1 MVTNARDDASTHN
14 KETFKALLVSL
25 RDRDDPIAEQERRC
39 FQSAAGLETVEIAY
53 AVDERLGRR
62 ELESDLL
69 FFGGSGAYS
78 VLDRHSWIRGLHDF
92 LLLVPQS
99 GVPAWAS
106 CFAFQGLA
114 LAMGGKVV
122 RDESRQQLG
131 VATVELTPAGERD
144 PLLGCL
150 PPRFD
155 AQFGH
160 HDHVDALPGGM
171 TALAL
176 GNGGNPQ
183 AYRVDGSM
191 FWGAQFHPELN
202 KRTTL
207 ERWRHYRKFYQG
219 SRGEEIDRQL
229 ESSPETPEPEK
240 ALHALVDLA
249 RERRR

>member
-1 MVTNARDDASTHN
+1 MVTNAGDEASKN
-14 KETFKALLVSL
+14 GEGKLKSLLVSL
-25 RDRDDPIAEQERRC
+25 RDQDDPIAEQERRC
-39 FQSAAGLETVEIAY
+39 FRDASGLEEVELVHAT
-53 AVDERLGRR
+53 DQRLGSR
-62 ELESDLL
+62 ELDSDLL

-78 VLDRHSWIRGLHDF
+78 VLDSHSWIQRFLEF
-92 LLLVPQS
+92 LLLVPES

-131 VATVELTPAGERD
+131 VAAVELTAAGRAD
-144 PLLGCL
+144 PLLGGL
-150 PPRFD
+150 PARFD

-160 HDHVDALPGGM
+160 HDHVDRLPAGM

-183 AYRVDGSM
+183 AYRVDGTR

-202 KRTTL
+202 KQTTL

-219 SRGEEIDRQL
+219 EKGDEIDRQL
-229 ESSPETPEPEK
+229 ESAPETPEPAK
-240 ALHALVDLA
+240 ALRALVELA